1 MITLMY
7 AILGCTQAPAPTT
20 QVTFLT
26 GDVAAC
32 RSEMDPEVCYR
43 AAVANPQHPKLDLL
57 LAPACRAMVAD
68 SCRRYYDHASTRDMP
83 IALGTAMEKG
93 CVAGDDFLCERFL
106 EEAAKSDHP
115 DQLEWVTNFVAEQ
128 RAKRR

>member
-20 QVTFLT
+20 QVTFIT

-32 RSEMDPEVCYR
+32 LTDKTPQTCYQAALDNPDHPET
-43 AAVANPQHPKLDLL
+43 LSLL
-57 LAPACRAMVAD
+57 SHACIGRIGD
-68 SCRRYYDHASTRDMP
+68 SCRRYYEFVSDKDLP
-83 IALGTAMEKG
+83 IHQESAMNMG
-93 CVAGDDFLCERFL
+93 CDGGDDYLCERYL
-106 EEAAKSDHP
+106 EDAAKSDHP